1 MITKAEHFMA
11 VVPFVKAN
19 PEGKVEQAVTALM
32 TDVLMMMI
40 VTGGPRVLAAI
51 HAAGMTPQLIDM
63 LGQLKGPAVDE
74 LREGLSEVVAEE
86 ALAKVRGPM

>member
-32 TDVLMMMI
+32 TDVLMMI

-51 HAAGMTPQLIDM
+51 HAAGMTPQLIEM
-63 LGQLKGPAVDE
+63 LGQLKGRPWTSCA
-74 LREGLSEVVAEE
+74 RACPRSWP
-86 ALAKVRGPM
+86 KTP